1 MQFNP
6 AKHRRRSIRLKH
18 YDYSQ
23 SGAYF
28 VTIVMKGR
36 SCLLGDIVDEEIRL
50 NNIGHAVQDVWQNLV
65 QHYPRVELD
74 VFIVMPN
81 HVHGIIVIVDHR
93 GTVGAGLRP
102 APTPA
107 PTKRRHGLPE
117 IVRAFKSFS
126 ARIINEMRHTPG
138 VPIWQRNYFEHVI
151 RSEESLNRIRQ
162 YILDNP
168 ARWAF
173 DRENPTAT
181 APEPEN
187 AWRSS

>member
-93 GTVGAGLRP
+93 GTVGAGLSP

-126 ARIINEMRHTPG
+126 ARIINEM
-138 VPIWQRNYFEHVI
+138 
-151 RSEESLNRIRQ
+151 
-162 YILDNP
+162 
-168 ARWAF
+168 
-173 DRENPTAT
+173 
-181 APEPEN
+181 
-187 AWRSS
+187 

>member
-1 MQFNP
+1 LKYDP
-6 AKHRRRSIRLKH
+6 AKRRRRSIRLKH
-18 YDYSQ
+18 YDYTQ

-36 SCLLGDIVDEEIRL
+36 ACLLGDIVDQEMRL
-50 NNIGHAVQDVWQNLV
+50 NNIGHAVQDVWENLV
-65 QHYPRVELD
+65 DHYPQIELD
-74 VFIVMPN
+74 AFVVMPN

-93 GTVGAGLRP
+93 GDVGAGVGAGLRP
-102 APTPA
+102 APTK
-107 PTKRRHGLPE
+107 TQHGLPE

-126 ARIINEMRHTPG
+126 ARRINEIRHTPG
-138 VPIWQRNYFEHVI
+138 APIWQRNYFEHVI
-151 RSEESLNRIRQ
+151 RTEESWNRIRQ

-168 ARWAF
+168 ARWTF

>member
-1 MQFNP
+1 MKCDP

-28 VTIVMKGR
+28 VTMVMKGR
-36 SCLLGDIVDEEIRL
+36 SCLLGDIVDGQMRL
-50 NNIGHAVQDVWQNLV
+50 NKIGHAVQDVWENLV
-65 QHYPRVELD
+65 DHYARVELD
-74 VFIVMPN
+74 DFVVMPN

-93 GTVGAGLRP
+93 GPVGAGLRP
-102 APTPA
+102 APTR
-107 PTKRRHGLPE
+107 KQYGLPE

-126 ARIINEMRHTPG
+126 ARRINEMRHSPG
-138 VPIWQRNYFEHVI
+138 APIWQRNYFEHVI
-151 RSEESLNRIRQ
+151 RSEESWNRIRQ

-173 DRENPTAT
+173 DRENPAAT

>member
-1 MQFNP
+1 MKYDP

-18 YDYSQ
+18 YDYSR

-36 SCLLGDIVDEEIRL
+36 ACLLGDIVDEEMRL

-65 QHYPRVELD
+65 AHYARIELD
-74 VFIVMPN
+74 TFIVMPN

-93 GTVGAGLRP
+93 DTVGAGLRP
-102 APTPA
+102 APTK
-107 PTKRRHGLPE
+107 TQHGLPE

-126 ARIINEMRHTPG
+126 ARSINKMRHTPG
-138 VPIWQRNYFEHVI
+138 APIWQRNYFEHVI
-151 RSEESLNRIRQ
+151 RSEESWNRIRQ

-187 AWRSS
+187 AWRS